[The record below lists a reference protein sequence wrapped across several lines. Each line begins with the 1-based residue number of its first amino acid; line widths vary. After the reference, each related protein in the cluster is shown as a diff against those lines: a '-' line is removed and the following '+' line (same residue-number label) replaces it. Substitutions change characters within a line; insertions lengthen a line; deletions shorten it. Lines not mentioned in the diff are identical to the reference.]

1 MKTLDRK
8 KYTED
13 KGSCVPETTSGRS
26 AKVVLLG
33 LLAL

>member
-13 KGSCVPETTSGRS
+13 QGSCVPETTSGRS
-26 AKVVLLG
+26 AKVALLG